1 MIEIRVSGAVQ
12 GVGFRPSV
20 YAAAHALGLSGT
32 VINSRAGVSI
42 CIDGGFADAEKL
54 MADIRRRLPAPARI
68 DHLEMKQRRG
78 GGFDGFR
85 ILQSCDEG
93 EIPTD
98 VTPDIAICPDCLN
111 DIRTQGRRHGY
122 PLTNCTHC
130 GPRFS
135 IVRTLPYDRSNTTM
149 SRFAMCSE
157 CRREYD
163 DPLDRRHHAQPTACN
178 LCGPKMR
185 MTMPDGRVIEDYDE
199 IVAATKTELDSGRL
213 VLSKSLGGYNIMAD
227 AASVQA
233 LHDLRLLKC
242 RPRKPFALMAADVA
256 AVRRIAEVS
265 DAEKDALESWRAPIV
280 VLRARE
286 GALLREV
293 APGCATVGIMLPYMA
308 FQHSLCGDGRLLVVT
323 SANLPGEPIMTD
335 DNEALDYAR
344 CHGLACVSYDRDIA
358 NRLDDSLV
366 RIVDGRQR
374 LMRRSRGYVPEPLHT
389 DADCSGIMATG
400 ADITSQWAMG
410 RSYDI
415 IQSPYIG
422 TLLEEGCERAY
433 MESYRRLSALYH
445 FAPRMVVTDMHPGY
459 ASRRLGRDIAES
471 TGAEV
476 LEMQHHHAH
485 AVSVMADLQID
496 GEVLALILDGTG
508 YGIDGTIWGAE
519 LLRCTRTDFERLA
532 HGIPLPMPGGNKA
545 SLEPWRMAASWVWS
559 ATGSLHALPRRLRE
573 HVGAEK
579 LAIVAQ
585 MLRRGLN
592 SPLSCGAGRLFDA
605 VAALL
610 GIAYSNGYES
620 EAPILLEGC
629 AHGARTAQPYPIDA
643 DNPLDLTPML
653 LAMLSD
659 VDCGCRDCDIAAR
672 FHATYAEAWCRVIVK
687 AAGQTGLRRVVMSG
701 GVMQNALLTSRLRQS
716 LEDAGLEVC
725 LPERVCL
732 GDGCIPVGQM
742 LFGAEKLKA
751 QKYA

>member
-32 VINSRAGVSI
+32 VINSRAGVTI
-42 CIDGGFADAEKL
+42 CIDGGFADAERL

-68 DHLEMKQRRG
+68 DHMEMTQRRG

-85 ILQSCDEG
+85 ILQSRDEG

-111 DIRTQGRRHGY
+111 DIRTHGRRHGY

-149 SRFAMCSE
+149 SRFAMCSD

-199 IVAATKTELDSGRL
+199 IVAATKAELDSGRL

-227 AASVQA
+227 ATAVQA
-233 LHDLRLLKC
+233 LHDLRQLKR

-286 GALLREV
+286 GALLQEV

-308 FQHSLCGDGRLLVVT
+308 FQHSLCGDGRLLAVT

-344 CHGLACVSYDRDIA
+344 CHGLVCVSYDRDIA

-433 MESYRRLSALYH
+433 MESYRRLSALFH
-445 FAPRMVVTDMHPGY
+445 FAPRMVVTDLHPGY

-485 AVSVMADLQID
+485 AVSVMADLQLD

-508 YGIDGTIWGAE
+508 YGTDGTIWGAE

-532 HGIPLPMPGGNKA
+532 HGMPLPMPGGNKA

-559 ATGSLHALPRRLRE
+559 ATGSLDALPRRLRE
-573 HVGAEK
+573 HVGSEK
-579 LAIVAQ
+579 LAIVEQ
-585 MLRRGLN
+585 MLRRHLN

-605 VAALL
+605 LAALL
-610 GIAYSNGYES
+610 GIVYTNGYES

-629 AHGARTAQPYPIDA
+629 AHGARTVQPYPIDA

-653 LAMLSD
+653 LAILRD
-659 VDCGCRDCDIAAR
+659 IGRGCSDCDIAAR
-672 FHATYAEAWCRVIVK
+672 FHATYAQAWCRVIVK

>member
-20 YAAAHALGLSGT
+20 YAAAHTLGLSGT
-32 VINSRAGVSI
+32 VINSRAGVTI

-68 DHLEMKQRRG
+68 DHMEMMQRRG

-85 ILQSCDEG
+85 ILQSRDEG

-111 DIRTQGRRHGY
+111 DIRTPGRCHGY

-135 IVRTLPYDRSNTTM
+135 IVRTLPYDRANTTM
-149 SRFAMCSE
+149 SRFAMCPE

-185 MTMPDGRVIEDYDE
+185 MTMSDGRVIEDYDE
-199 IVAATKTELDSGRL
+199 IVAATKAELDSGRL

-227 AASVQA
+227 ATAVQA
-233 LHDLRLLKC
+233 LHDLRQLK
-242 RPRKPFALMAADVA
+242 RRSRKPFALMAADVA

-308 FQHSLCGDGRLLVVT
+308 FQHSLCGDGRLLAVT

-389 DADCSGIMATG
+389 DADCGGIMATG

-433 MESYRRLSALYH
+433 MESCRRLSALYH

-459 ASRRLGRDIAES
+459 TSRRLGRDIAES
-471 TGAEV
+471 TSAEV
-476 LEMQHHHAH
+476 VEMQHHHAH
-485 AVSVMADLQID
+485 AVSVMADLQLD

-508 YGIDGTIWGAE
+508 YGTDGTIWGAE

-532 HGIPLPMPGGNKA
+532 YGMPLPMPGGNKA

-559 ATGSLHALPRRLRE
+559 ATGSLDALPRRLRE
-573 HVGAEK
+573 HVGSEK
-579 LAIVAQ
+579 LAIVEQ
-585 MLRRGLN
+585 MLRRHLN

-605 VAALL
+605 LAALL
-610 GIAYSNGYES
+610 GIAYTNGYES

-653 LAMLSD
+653 LAILRD
-659 VDCGCRDCDIAAR
+659 IGRGCSDCDIAAR
-672 FHATYAEAWCRVIVK
+672 FHATYAQAWCRVIVK
-687 AAGQTGLRRVVMSG
+687 AAGQTGLRRIVMSG
-701 GVMQNALLTSRLRQS
+701 GVMQNALLSSRLRQS

>member
-20 YAAAHALGLSGT
+20 YAAAHALGISGT
-32 VINSRAGVSI
+32 VINSRAGVTI
-42 CIDGGFADAEKL
+42 CIDGSFADAENL

-68 DHLEMKQRRG
+68 DHVEMTQRKG
-78 GGFDGFR
+78 GGFDGFS
-85 ILQSCDEG
+85 ILKSRDEG

-98 VTPDIAICPDCLN
+98 VTPDIAICPDCLA
-111 DIRTQGRRHGY
+111 DIRSSGRRHSY

-135 IVRTLPYDRSNTTM
+135 IVRALPYDRANTTM
-149 SRFAMCSE
+149 SRFAMCPE
-157 CRREYD
+157 CRAEYE

-185 MTMPDGRVIEDYDE
+185 MTLPDGNVIEDYDE
-199 IVAATKTELDSGRL
+199 IVARTRAELDRGCL

-227 AASVQA
+227 AVSVSA
-233 LHDLRLLKC
+233 LDTLRLLKR

-265 DAEKDALESWRAPIV
+265 DAEAEALESWRAPIV

-286 GALLREV
+286 GALLRQV

-308 FQHSLCGDGRLLVVT
+308 FQHALCEDGRLLAVT
-323 SANLPGEPIMTD
+323 SANLPGEPIMID
-335 DNEALDYAR
+335 DNEALEYAR
-344 CHGLACVSYDRDIA
+344 AHGLSCVGYDRDIA

-366 RIVDGRQR
+366 RIVDGSPRI
-374 LMRRSRGYVPEPLHT
+374 MRRSRGYVPEPLRT
-389 DADCSGIMATG
+389 DTDCTGIMAAG

-410 RSYDI
+410 RSEDI

-422 TLLEEGCERAY
+422 TLLEEGCERAFV
-433 MESYRRLSALYH
+433 ESYRRLAALYR
-445 FAPRMVVTDMHPGY
+445 FVPRLVVTDMHPGY
-459 ASRRLGRDIAES
+459 TSRRLGREIAEPA
-471 TGAEV
+471 GAEV
-476 LEMQHHHAH
+476 MEMQHHHAH
-485 AVSVMADLQID
+485 AVSVMADQQLD

-508 YGIDGTIWGAE
+508 YGTDGNIWGAE
-519 LLRCTRTDFERLA
+519 LLRCTRTNFERLA
-532 HGIPLPMPGGNKA
+532 HGMPLPMPGGNKA

-559 ATGSLHALPRRLRE
+559 ATGSLDALPRKLKE

-579 LAIVAQ
+579 LAIVEQ
-585 MLRRGLN
+585 MMRRGLN

-610 GIAYSNGYES
+610 GIAYTNGYES

-629 AHGARTAQPYPIDA
+629 AHGACATDPYPIDD

-653 LAMLSD
+653 MAMLRDIDS
-659 VDCGCRDCDIAAR
+659 GCRECDIAAR
-672 FHATYAEAWCRVIVK
+672 FHITYAEAWRRVVVK

-701 GVMQNALLTSRLRQS
+701 GVMQNALLTSRLRRS
-716 LEDAGLEVC
+716 LEDAGLEVF